1 MHSSYPCGLVLQ
13 EVARSGAG
21 VVSGAQKTWE
31 LVSVM
36 PCSVALV
43 RDFPLSLW
51 GQSQLSDIL
60 SVFQRES
67 CESMMEFVQKKGGGG
82 LWSIN
87 FGEAHVEGSGPE
99 WQGFLEPGCAG
110 VCCKSLGALNPVGS
124 ISIWP
129 HAGLKLHYL
138 EHIGTSWTRPVVA
151 TEFPRPWT
159 ELSGEEVPALF
170 STSRNPQNT
179 GKEKSRVHI
188 NWCKIKLPK
197 FIHDKNSAW

>member
-1 MHSSYPCGLVLQ
+1 MMHSSYPCGLVLQ

-21 VVSGAQKTWE
+21 AGSWAQKTWE

-43 RDFPLSLW
+43 RALPFEPLGTESVEWYPKCVSEEVLW
-51 GQSQLSDIL
+51 KHDR
-60 SVFQRES
+60 V
-67 CESMMEFVQKKGGGG
+67 CTKKGGRGSDQLSLGKPTLKVAG
-82 LWSIN
+82 LN
-87 FGEAHVEGSGPE
+87 GRA
-99 WQGFLEPGCAG
+99 FLSSGCAG
-110 VCCKSLGALNPVGS
+110 MCCKSLGALNPMGS

-129 HAGLKLHYL
+129 HAGLRLHYL

-159 ELSGEEVPALF
+159 DVRWGSPSF
-170 STSRNPQNT
+170 FQYF
-179 GKEKSRVHI
+179 KKSSKYWER
-188 NWCKIKLPK
+188 KIT